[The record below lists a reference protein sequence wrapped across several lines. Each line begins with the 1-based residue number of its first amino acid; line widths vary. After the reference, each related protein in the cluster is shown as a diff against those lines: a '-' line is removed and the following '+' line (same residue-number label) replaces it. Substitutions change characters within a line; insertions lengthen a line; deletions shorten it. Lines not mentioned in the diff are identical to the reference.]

1 MKWEELIA
9 EARSAGVLAFC
20 ADGIAVL
27 KKADDAA
34 KKENR
39 QSGSDSSVPLAGQ
52 DREQGRKS
60 GDRKSQSAND
70 TPG

>member
-27 KKADDAA
+27 NRDNA
-34 KKENR
+34 KSPE
-39 QSGSDSSVPLAGQ
+39 SSARPPAET
-52 DREQGRKS
+52 REQRGQGGQGQS
-60 GDRKSQSAND
+60 ESADQSAS
-70 TPG
+70 T